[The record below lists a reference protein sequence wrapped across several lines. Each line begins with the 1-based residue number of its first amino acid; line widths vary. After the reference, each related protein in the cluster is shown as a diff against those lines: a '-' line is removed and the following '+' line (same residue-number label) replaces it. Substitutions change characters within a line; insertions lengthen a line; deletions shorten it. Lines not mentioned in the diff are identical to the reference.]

1 MFENITLISLT
12 NTNKQ
17 TNTGGENSVELKL
30 ADERA
35 KRQCAEI
42 ERGAYEAKCRQ
53 LRLNLRAEK
62 RKYDTVVDHSEG
74 SRLKRLC
81 TVLEKEKAS
90 LTEVCEAMTTQL
102 QYSLKRILELQRK
115 NKKLES
121 VSVFVVVE
129 TKVF

>member
-1 MFENITLISLT
+1 M
-12 NTNKQ
+12 
-17 TNTGGENSVELKL
+17 
-30 ADERA
+30 
-35 KRQCAEI
+35 
-42 ERGAYEAKCRQ
+42 
-53 LRLNLRAEK
+53 
-62 RKYDTVVDHSEG
+62 DHSEG

-115 NKKLES
+115 NKKLEGLS
-121 VSVFVVVE
+121 ASSRGGE